1 MQSKKVPGTS
11 GNYQNADSGRTNNSW
26 KSWLGM
32 SNRALLSVCAIYLT
46 VWRNKEFN
54 IHMFRAN

>member
-26 KSWLGM
+26 LGM
-32 SNRALLSVCAIYLT
+32 SSRALLSVCAIYLT